1 MHTCD
6 IAIIGGGAAGL
17 TAALLLARARRDV
30 VVIDAGEPRNAPA
43 LHARGYLSRDDSSP
57 ADILAAGRAEVV
69 RYGGT
74 IRDGR
79 VETVDAE
86 RTLHLA
92 DGDSLRA
99 GRVLVATGLVDRLP
113 AVPGVAQR
121 WGRDVLH
128 CPYCH
133 AWEVRDQPLVVLGT
147 HPNAVHHA
155 LLLRQWSTEVALAT
169 HELNPTADDRA
180 ALAAR
185 GVAVIEGPVSEVI
198 VSDDAVSGVRVGGEA
213 HACDAVFLFP
223 HMAPRDEFLG
233 DLGVE
238 RDPRGF
244 PVVDATGRTSVPW
257 VYVAGN
263 ASDPRAQVV
272 TAAGQGSAVAFALHN
287 ELVADEVTRAVA
299 EQAR

>member
-6 IAIIGGGAAGL
+6 VAVVGGGAAGL

-30 VVIDAGEPRNAPA
+30 VVVDAGEPRNAPA

-69 RYGGT
+69 GYGGT
-74 IRDGR
+74 VREGR
-79 VETVDAE
+79 VDRVDAE

-92 DGDSLRA
+92 DGERLRA
-99 GRVLVATGLVDRLP
+99 ARVLVATGLVDRLP
-113 AVPGVAQR
+113 AVPGVAER

-155 LLLRQWSTEVALAT
+155 LLLRQWSAEVTLAT
-169 HELNPTADDRA
+169 HELDPTAEDRV

-185 GVAVIEGPVSEVI
+185 GVAVAEGPVAEV
-198 VSDDAVSGVRVGGEA
+198 VVGGDAVTGVRVDGEV
-213 HACDAVFLFP
+213 HPCRAVFLFP
-223 HMAPRDEFLG
+223 HMAPRDDFLG
-233 DLGVE
+233 ELGVE

-244 PVVDATGRTSVPW
+244 PVVDAGGRTSVPW

-263 ASDPRAQVV
+263 ATDPRAQVV

-287 ELVADEVTRAVA
+287 ELVADEVARAVA
-299 EQAR
+299 E